1 MPKFAALAAALS
13 LTVSAPALAAEWQ
26 FAETEHFKIYSEDAP
41 ERTVEFAREL
51 ERLDDALRMIS
62 GIGPSK
68 GNTPESIKVTVF
80 RFGETDDMAAL
91 AGAAGSGIGGF
102 FIPRASGAVAFVPV
116 KRNIHRERGF
126 QTELPEG
133 FDLNPKST
141 LMHEYVHYFMFQ
153 HADAPYPLWY
163 SEGFAELFSNVQ
175 FNADHFVI
183 GEVPPARSFPL
194 ATIKVDLEKLFDP
207 PAKGDR
213 DTVGRVYGH
222 GWLLASHL
230 NLKPERRGQITT
242 YMRAIADGKAP
253 MDAARLAFGDLD
265 KLTAELEA
273 FRKGR
278 AFLLKVP
285 YRMATEPQVA
295 IRQLAPD
302 EAARMPVMIPSK
314 RGVDED
320 EAKRLVNDARAL
332 VARYPSSAPVLLTAT
347 EAEIDAR
354 NFDAADQ
361 LADRVLAIDP
371 KSIDAAVYRAQVDL
385 MRSYVDSSKLAEAR
399 REFVAANNMSN
410 DYAYPLFGYYL
421 TYLFDP
427 TVKEM
432 PETAKAALQDAFGF
446 APFDSDVRRALIHML
461 LTQNRVAEARVL
473 GASYLTGKGG
483 YPCMLRKKFE
493 AFEKG
498 DKDALL
504 DEIKP
509 EHPGLYR
516 DEAARKAERERNREE
531 IKSYG
536 CEV

>member
-1 MPKFAALAAALS
+1 MRKLAALAAALS
-13 LTVSAPALAAEWQ
+13 LTVSAPALAADWQ

-68 GNTPESIKVTVF
+68 GDTSEFIKVTVF
-80 RFGETDDMAAL
+80 RFGETADMASL

-116 KRNIHRERGF
+116 KRDTRRERGF
-126 QTELPEG
+126 QTELPAG
-133 FDLNPKST
+133 MDLDPKST
-141 LMHEYVHYFMFQ
+141 LMHEYVHYFMHQ

-175 FNADHFVI
+175 FNADHFVV

-194 ATIKVDLEKLFDP
+194 ATIKVDLEKLLDP
-207 PAKGDR
+207 PAKPDGD
-213 DTVGRVYGH
+213 TIGRVYGH

-230 NLKPERRGQITT
+230 NLKPERRGQIGT
-242 YMRAIADGKAP
+242 YMRAIADGKQP
-253 MDAARLAFGDLD
+253 MEAAKLAFGDLD

-285 YRMATEPQVA
+285 YRMSAEPQVS

-302 EAARMPVMIPSK
+302 EAARMPIMIRAK
-314 RGVDED
+314 RGVED
-320 EAKRLVNDARAL
+320 SEAKRLVGTAHSL
-332 VARYPSSAPVLLTAT
+332 VERYPTSTAVLLAAT
-347 EAEIDAR
+347 EAELDAR
-354 NFDAADQ
+354 NFDAARQ
-361 LADRVLAIDP
+361 LVDRVQAIDP
-371 KSIDAAVYRAQVDL
+371 KSIDAAVYRAQGDL
-385 MRSYVDSSKLAEAR
+385 LRSFEDPTKLADAR
-399 REFVAANNMSN
+399 REFVTANKMAN

-427 TVKEM
+427 NVKEV
-432 PETAKAALQDAFGF
+432 PETAKAALQDAFSY
-446 APFDSDVRRALIHML
+446 APFDQEVRQALIYML
-461 LTQNRVAEARVL
+461 LTENRVPEARVL
-473 GASYLTGKGG
+473 GATYLVGKGG

-504 DEIKP
+504 EELKP
-509 EHPGLYR
+509 EHPGLHR
-516 DEAARKAERERNREE
+516 DEAAQKAERDKTRAE

-536 CEV
+536 CEA